1 MVEERAMKTTLTRM
15 HRDER
20 GMSLVFVGV
29 GFMAFL
35 AATTLAIDVGM
46 FATARSQAQNSADS
60 GALAGAV
67 ALYFDDYNN
76 RSASGPAVQSALS
89 AARSND
95 VIHRQVKV
103 EPGDVTFPLSPDGLN
118 NRVRVH
124 VYRTNGRG
132 NALPTLMGRF
142 FGVNTVNID
151 AVATAEA
158 SPANAMTCVKPFT
171 IPDRWIEKQD
181 PGGFNSM
188 TSTFDMYDNHGN
200 PLAKQ
205 DIYIDAY
212 HDGYTGY
219 NAERDKGMELM
230 IRAGTGSD
238 IMPSFYFSY
247 AMGGLT
253 GGDDY
258 RWNIANCN
266 TTIMGYGDLL
276 LMEPG
281 NMVGPTID
289 GIDDL
294 IAQDQSAYWDT
305 GLNCAVTGKHP
316 SPRIV
321 AIPLYDPVY
330 YDTGKLNGRTAD
342 LKVAQYMGFFIERR
356 EGNDVYGRITPI
368 SGLIKGSGAGAAPP
382 GAFPK
387 AIRLVE

>member
-1 MVEERAMKTTLTRM
+1 
-15 HRDER
+15 
-20 GMSLVFVGV
+20 MSLVFVGV

-46 FATARSQAQNSADS
+46 FATARSQAQNSADA
-60 GALAGAV
+60 GALSGAV

-89 AARSND
+89 ASRSND
-95 VIHRQVKV
+95 VIHTQVKV
-103 EPGDVTFPLSPDGLN
+103 EPGDVTFPISPAGLN
-118 NRVRVH
+118 NRVHVH

-132 NALPTLMGRF
+132 NALQTLMGRF
-142 FGVNTVNID
+142 FGVKTVNID
-151 AVATAEA
+151 AEATAEA

-171 IPDRWIEKQD
+171 IPDKWIEKQD
-181 PGGFNSM
+181 PGGFDSL

-200 PLAKQ
+200 PLENQ
-205 DIYIDAY
+205 DIYIDAD

-219 NAERDKGMELM
+219 NAIRDKGMELM
-230 IRAGTGSD
+230 IRAGTGND

-253 GGDDY
+253 GADDY

-281 NMVGPTID
+281 NMMGPTLD

-294 IAQDQSAYWDT
+294 LAQDPSAYWDT
-305 GLNCAVTGKHP
+305 GYNRVVTTKTP
-316 SPRIV
+316 SPRVV

-356 EGNDVYGRITPI
+356 EGNSVYGRITPI
-368 SGLIKGSGAGAAPP
+368 SGLIKGGVGPAPT
-382 GAFPK
+382 GAFPA

>member
-1 MVEERAMKTTLTRM
+1 MRATLTRM

-60 GALAGAV
+60 GALSGAV

-76 RSASGPAVQSALS
+76 RSASGPAVQSALA

-95 VIHRQVKV
+95 VINHQVSV
-103 EPGDVTFPLSPDGLN
+103 QPGDVTFPTSPAGLN

-124 VYRTNGRG
+124 VYRTNARG
-132 NALPTLMGRF
+132 NPLQTLMGRF
-142 FGVNTVNID
+142 FGVDTANTD

-181 PGGFNSM
+181 PGGFDSL
-188 TSTFDMYDNHGN
+188 TSTFDSADNHGN
-200 PLAKQ
+200 PLPNP
-205 DIYIDAY
+205 DIYIPADQP
-212 HDGYTGY
+212 GYTGY
-219 NAERDKGMELM
+219 NAERDKGMPLM
-230 IRAGTGSD
+230 IRAGTGNN

-247 AMGGLT
+247 AMGGVT
-253 GGDDY
+253 GGSEY

-266 TTIMGYGDLL
+266 TTVMGYGDLL

-294 IAQDQSAYWDT
+294 LAQDQSAYWDT
-305 GLNCAVTGKHP
+305 GYNRVVTTKSP
-316 SPRIV
+316 SPRVV

-356 EGNDVYGRITPI
+356 SGNSVYGRITPI
-368 SGLIKGSGAGAAPP
+368 TGLFKGGIGPAPT

-387 AIRLVE
+387 VIRLVE